1 MRSVDNPEG
10 FWAAAAEEIH
20 WYRKW
25 HKVLVDSSHEDQGND
40 PPSRLFL
47 VAMKGVGATG
57 LGRFFIRY
65 GDSSMNAMYS
75 SNKTIAATIEELAV
89 VTKSA
94 EELRKAHLSLG
105 NKPLIV
111 LTAGRNDSDD
121 SWHRMQM
128 DLLTRS
134 SNSKRIVVD
143 NSGHRVQNDR
153 PDEVIAA
160 IHDVVERSRRP

>member
-1 MRSVDNPEG
+1 
-10 FWAAAAEEIH
+10 
-20 WYRKW
+20 
-25 HKVLVDSSHEDQGND
+25 
-40 PPSRLFL
+40 
-47 VAMKGVGATG
+47 
-57 LGRFFIRY
+57 
-65 GDSSMNAMYS
+65 MNAMYS
-75 SNKTIAATIEELAV
+75 SNKTVAATIEELAV

-111 LTAGRNDSDD
+111 LTARRNDSDD
-121 SWHRMQM
+121 SWHRMQL